1 MQFPLTLSPSKSNNS
16 KSPQT
21 LGAKISTWRTEIDV
35 TEFVSIL
42 FFKANY
48 NLSTST
54 RLIEPDYRLVAITL
68 TRSYFR
74 TPPKLAKNSPAL
86 RITKWRSK
94 EPYPRHEYLCLPE
107 VKPRTQFTRDYY
119 KRQNEKDDK
128 ESAFEET
135 SKRRDMK

>member
-94 EPYPRHEYLCLPE
+94 EPYPRHVYLCLPE
-107 VKPRTQFTRDYY
+107 VSQGHSSRGTTTRDSTIRMTRYLPS
-119 KRQNEKDDK
+119 KKQAK
-128 ESAFEET
+128 EET
-135 SKRRDMK
+135 